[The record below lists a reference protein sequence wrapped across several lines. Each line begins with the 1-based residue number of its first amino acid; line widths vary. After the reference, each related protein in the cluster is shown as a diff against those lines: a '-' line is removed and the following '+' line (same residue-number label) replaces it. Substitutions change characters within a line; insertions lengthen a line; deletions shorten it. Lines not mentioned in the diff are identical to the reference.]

1 MADGTKHDAGKPR
14 MDLIPPRAEMLL
26 AEVLT
31 FGANRYGDDNWRD
44 VPNMERCYTRG
55 FDAEGITGGPVPF
68 PSCRLVPAGTR
79 AAAPTLPMASW
90 PVPPFFGLALLAP
103 GTLVPAAAVAGTV
116 GAFVGS
122 TTGNGGNG
130 GGPSP

>member
-44 VPNMERCYTRG
+44 VPNMEQFEHALSLMPEWARPY
-55 FDAEGITGGPVPF
+55 
-68 PSCRLVPAGTR
+68 
-79 AAAPTLPMASW
+79 ASE
-90 PVPPFFGLALLAP
+90 
-103 GTLVPAAAVAGTV
+103 
-116 GAFVGS
+116 
-122 TTGNGGNG
+122 NGEQK
-130 GGPSP
+130 

>member
-44 VPNMERCYTRG
+44 VPNMEQ
-55 FDAEGITGGPVPF
+55 FEHALSLMPEWA
-68 PSCRLVPAGTR
+68 RLY
-79 AAAPTLPMASW
+79 AS
-90 PVPPFFGLALLAP
+90 
-103 GTLVPAAAVAGTV
+103 
-116 GAFVGS
+116 GS
-122 TTGNGGNG
+122 GEQE
-130 GGPSP
+130 

>member
-44 VPNMERCYTRG
+44 VPNMEQFEHALSLMPEWARPY
-55 FDAEGITGGPVPF
+55 
-68 PSCRLVPAGTR
+68 
-79 AAAPTLPMASW
+79 ASE
-90 PVPPFFGLALLAP
+90 
-103 GTLVPAAAVAGTV
+103 
-116 GAFVGS
+116 
-122 TTGNGGNG
+122 NGEQKCQ
-130 GGPSP
+130 